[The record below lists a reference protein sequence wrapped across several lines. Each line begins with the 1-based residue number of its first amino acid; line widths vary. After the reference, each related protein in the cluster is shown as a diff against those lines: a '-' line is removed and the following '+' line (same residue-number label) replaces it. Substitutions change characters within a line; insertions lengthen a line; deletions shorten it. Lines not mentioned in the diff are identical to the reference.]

1 MITPT
6 YLYNKNKHLRD
17 SNISFFEDG
26 HRYVVN
32 GKTDFTSTTTFIHS
46 LFSIFDTESVIS
58 SIMKKKDWFNNPD
71 YKYYRMTSQ
80 QIADIWKQNSEI
92 ASKAGTNMHYN
103 IECFFNNMQFDID
116 LKNGNNFASSL
127 IDFDENIQN
136 EQCQSNENIQNE
148 QCQSNQNTNNEQCQ
162 SNENT
167 QNEQYQNNEYVIF
180 TESVEDQSKE
190 FQYFKNFVKEIVIG
204 EELEP
209 YRTEMLIYD
218 EDVKITGSIDMLY
231 RKKNG
236 EFAIFDWKRSKEIS
250 YEGFR
255 GKKSHIECIKHL
267 NDSNFWHYSLQLNI
281 YRYILQKNYGFIVSD
296 LRLVILHPDNDNYI
310 CLTVP
315 FLDKEINDL
324 FETRKNNLNINY

>member
-17 SNISFFEDG
+17 SNITFFEDG

-127 IDFDENIQN
+127 IDFD
-136 EQCQSNENIQNE
+136 ENIQNE

>member
-127 IDFDENIQN
+127 IDFD
-136 EQCQSNENIQNE
+136 ENIQNE